1 MDKIA
6 ERVFALKRA
15 DLGKLREYGFNENE
29 EGEFCLSCDIA
40 EGRMRLGITVAA
52 DGSVRTKVT
61 DVDTDDPYTLFLVED
76 AVGGFVG
83 SVRADY
89 ERVLT
94 DIAAKCFDREVFES
108 GAAKAVLAYA
118 ERKYGNSAEYLWE
131 KFPSN
136 AILRRCDNN
145 KWYAAILTVK
155 AEKLGLTDDCMLE
168 VIDLRGK
175 PEFVARV
182 PDGEKFFPGYH
193 MNKKHWFTV
202 LLDGSVPDD
211 EICRLLDESYVLAAK

>member
-15 DLGKLREYGFNENE
+15 DLGKLREYGFKENE
-29 EGEFCLSCDIA
+29 AGEFCLSCDIT

-61 DVDTDDPYTLFLVED
+61 DVDTDDPYTLYLVED

-94 DIAAKCFDREVFES
+94 DIAAKCFDREVFGSS
-108 GAAKAVLAYA
+108 GAKAVLSYA
-118 ERKYGNSAEYLWE
+118 EKKYGNSAEYLWE
-131 KFPSN
+131 KFPGN
-136 AILRRCDNN
+136 AVLRRRDNA

-168 VIDLRGK
+168 VIDLRGE
-175 PEFVARV
+175 PEFAARV

>member
-15 DLGKLREYGFNENE
+15 DLRKLREYGFKENE
-29 EGEFCLSCDIA
+29 AGEFCLSCDIA
-40 EGRMRLGITVAA
+40 EGRMRLVITVAA

-94 DIAAKCFDREVFES
+94 DVAAKCFDREVFGSS
-108 GAAKAVLAYA
+108 GAKAVLSYA
-118 ERKYGNSAEYLWE
+118 EKKYGNSAEYLWE

-136 AILRRCDNN
+136 AILRRRDNA

-168 VIDLRGK
+168 VSDLRGE

-182 PDGEKFFPGYH
+182 PDGERFFPGYH

>member
-15 DLGKLREYGFNENE
+15 DLGKLREYGFKENE

-61 DVDTDDPYTLFLVED
+61 DVDTDDPYTLYLVEE

-131 KFPSN
+131 KFPGN
-136 AILRRCDNN
+136 AVLRRARQRQVVCGDPYRQSR
-145 KWYAAILTVK
+145 KAGTYGRLHARSDRSQGRAGIRGAYPGRRKVFPRLPHEQKALVHSAA
-155 AEKLGLTDDCMLE
+155 
-168 VIDLRGK
+168 RRFR
-175 PEFVARV
+175 P
-182 PDGEKFFPGYH
+182 
-193 MNKKHWFTV
+193 
-202 LLDGSVPDD
+202 
-211 EICRLLDESYVLAAK
+211 

>member
-15 DLGKLREYGFNENE
+15 DLGKLREYGFKENE
-29 EGEFCLSCDIA
+29 AGEFCLSCDIA

-89 ERVLT
+89 ERVLA
-94 DIAAKCFDREVFES
+94 DVAAKCFDREVFGSS
-108 GAAKAVLAYA
+108 GAKAVLSYA
-118 ERKYGNSAEYLWE
+118 EKKYGNSAEYRWE

-136 AILRRCDNN
+136 AILRHSDNA

-168 VIDLRGK
+168 VIDLRGE
-175 PEFVARV
+175 PEFVARI
-182 PDGEKFFPGYH
+182 PDGERFFPGYH